1 MVIIILFAVIVLLF
15 TTAYVLVSSYEFM
28 EYFFG
33 LILIVLS
40 TALASIAGFSVALL
54 LPMDTVT
61 KVDTYN
67 IVNLKDNNNVSGN
80 LLLGSSSI
88 NGEMK
93 YTFYYEENGFYKMK
107 QIDVNNTSIKYSNDI
122 KVERYREKSTESF
135 INYFAIDDL
144 YSESNMDYI
153 IYIPEGS
160 IKNNYTLDAE

>member
-1 MVIIILFAVIVLLF
+1 MVIVILFAVIALF
-15 TTAYVLVSSYEFM
+15 FTGNYVWASSDEFM

-33 LILIVLS
+33 LFLIVLV
-40 TALASIAGFSVALL
+40 TVLASIFGLGVALL

-67 IVNLKDNNNVSGN
+67 IVSLKDNNNVSGN
-80 LLLGSSSI
+80 FLLGSGSI

-93 YTFYYEENGFYKMK
+93 YTFYYEDNGFYKMK

-122 KVERYREKSTESF
+122 KVERYREEATESF

-160 IKNNYTLDAE
+160 IKNNYVLDAE

>member
-1 MVIIILFAVIVLLF
+1 MVIVILFAVIALF
-15 TTAYVLVSSYEFM
+15 FTGNYVWASSDKFM
-28 EYFFG
+28 EYFSG
-33 LILIVLS
+33 LFLIVF
-40 TALASIAGFSVALL
+40 TTGLASIFGLGVVIC

-67 IVNLKDNNNVSGN
+67 IVGLKDNNNVNGDF
-80 LLLGSSSI
+80 LLGSGSI

-122 KVERYREKSTESF
+122 KIERYREEATESF

-144 YSESNMDYI
+144 ENESNMSYI

>member
-1 MVIIILFAVIVLLF
+1 MVIVILFAVIALF
-15 TTAYVLVSSYEFM
+15 FTGAYVWASSDEFM

-33 LILIVLS
+33 LFLIAFTTV
-40 TALASIAGFSVALL
+40 LASIFGLGVALC

-67 IVNLKDNNNVSGN
+67 IVSLKDNNNVSGN
-80 LLLGSSSI
+80 FLLGSGSI

-122 KVERYREKSTESF
+122 KVERYREEATESF

-144 YSESNMDYI
+144 ENESNMSYI